1 MLAGFRKDGSIDLRR
16 LPKII
21 ERPLRRHG
29 ADGLAT
35 HLLYTEPGEKAPD
48 EPVIEID
55 TGLEGRVRLET
66 ILHEALH
73 LALPALP
80 EEAVLKVGRY
90 LAMVTWHM
98 GYRRDDERTDDD

>member
-1 MLAGFRKDGSIDLRR
+1 MSKFRKDGSVDLRR

-29 ADGLAT
+29 ADGLAMQ
-35 HLLYTEPGEKAPD
+35 LFYADPGEKAPE
-48 EPVIEID
+48 EPTLEID
-55 TGLEGRVRLET
+55 SGLTGRVRLET

-80 EEAVLKVGRY
+80 EESVLKTARY
-90 LAMVTWHM
+90 MAMIAWHM
-98 GYRRDDERTDDD
+98 GYRERDEDGHDS